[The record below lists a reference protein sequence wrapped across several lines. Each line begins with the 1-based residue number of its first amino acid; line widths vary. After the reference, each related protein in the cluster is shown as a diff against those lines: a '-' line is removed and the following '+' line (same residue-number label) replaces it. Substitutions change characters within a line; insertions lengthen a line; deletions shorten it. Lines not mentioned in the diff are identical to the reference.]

1 MNINQGRNLD
11 AMYDIFNVLNFPQG
25 YVLKVK
31 VGQFSP
37 YFAHDQQLLLS
48 EDMIEWATG
57 SRQVG
62 CIKF

>member
-1 MNINQGRNLD
+1 MIINQEGNVD
-11 AMYDIFNVLNFPQG
+11 AMYDILNVLNFPQG
-25 YVLKVK
+25 HVLKVK

-37 YFAHDQQLLLS
+37 YFARDQQLFLS